1 MSDNRTYTWKAA
13 MVSLSAGLVAALLI
27 PSAVTA
33 AAQLPAMSASTV
45 SGPVGTVVALHGNA
59 GSGCNGTSFLNF
71 GQGTTGPSD
80 FIVVPVSSD
89 GAWSASFVIPP
100 FVGYLATRGYP
111 GSDVTSGTWDFQGPA
126 CAGAVGP
133 TTTFQVTG
141 TFSAQPA
148 SRFVG
153 MAAMPDGKGYWLAQ
167 SGGGVFA
174 FGDAVF
180 HGALP
185 AGAGG
190 QGVIP
195 VAPISGMAAT
205 PNGGG
210 YWLVGQDGGVFAF
223 GNAGFYGSLPSA
235 GIRPFGVLVGI
246 TPTSDGDGYWLL
258 GADGGVFAFG
268 DAGFYGSPQSTGLGM
283 SVAAL
288 QATPDGKGYLTMP
301 TFGDAPLTEGDAAL
315 PSDRQP
321 GPMTLT
327 TLVSGGAITSDA
339 KGFWEVGTDGGVFTF
354 GDAGF
359 YGSLPG
365 VGAAPA
371 APVIGLA
378 RTADGG
384 GYWLVGADG
393 GVFAFGNAQ
402 FYGSAGGSGL
412 PW

>member
-1 MSDNRTYTWKAA
+1 MSDTRTYTWIAA
-13 MVSLSAGLVAALLI
+13 MLSISAGLVAALLI
-27 PSAVTA
+27 PSSVTA

-45 SGPVGTVVALHGNA
+45 SGPVGTEVVFHGNA

-71 GQGTTGPSD
+71 GQGRTGPSD
-80 FIVVPVSSD
+80 FIVVPVASD

-126 CAGAVGP
+126 CAGEVGP

-153 MAAMPDGKGYWLAQ
+153 MAATPDSKGYWLVQ

-174 FGDAVF
+174 YGDAGF

-185 AGAGG
+185 AGTGG
-190 QGVIP
+190 LGVIP
-195 VAPISGMAAT
+195 ASPISGMAVT
-205 PNGGG
+205 PGGGG

-223 GNAGFYGSLPSA
+223 GDAGFYGSLPSA
-235 GIRPFGVLVGI
+235 GIRPFGIVVGI
-246 TPTSDGDGYWLL
+246 TSTPDGYGYWLL

-268 DAGFYGSPQSTGLGM
+268 DAGFYGSPESTGNGI

-288 QATPDGKGYLTMP
+288 QATPDGKGYMAMP

-315 PSDRQP
+315 PSDRRP
-321 GPMTLT
+321 GPMTLS
-327 TLVSGGAITSDA
+327 TLVAGGAMTPDA
-339 KGFWEVGTDGGVFTF
+339 KGFWEVGTDGGVFSF

-359 YGSLPG
+359 YGSLPAVG
-365 VGAAPA
+365 VVPA
-371 APVIGLA
+371 AAIVEMV
-378 RTADGG
+378 RTADGR
-384 GYWLVGADG
+384 GYWIVGSDG
-393 GVFAFGNAQ
+393 GVFTFGDAQ
-402 FYGSAGGSGL
+402 FYGSAA
-412 PW
+412 